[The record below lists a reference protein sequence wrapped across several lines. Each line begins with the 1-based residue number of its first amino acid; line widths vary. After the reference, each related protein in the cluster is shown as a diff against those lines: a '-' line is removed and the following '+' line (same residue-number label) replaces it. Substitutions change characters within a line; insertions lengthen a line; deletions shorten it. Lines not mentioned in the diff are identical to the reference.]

1 MSIKAGDRLPTAILK
16 HKTSDGVTDISTEEL
31 FSGKKV
37 VVFAVPG
44 AFTPTCSAKHLPG
57 FVAKAAEI
65 KAKGVDTIACVSV
78 NDAFVMYAWGI
89 DQNAE
94 DKVMMLADGSSI
106 FTKAIGQELDR
117 TEAGMGM
124 RSARYAMIVN
134 DGVVIEMLAEEP
146 GAFEVSS
153 AEYVLSK
160 LQRAISSEVIEGNA
174 D

>member
-1 MSIKAGDRLPTAILK
+1 MSIKAGDRIPTAILK

-31 FSGKKV
+31 FSGRKV
-37 VVFAVPG
+37 VIFAVPG

-78 NDAFVMYAWGI
+78 NDAFVMDAWGI
-89 DQNAE
+89 DQNTE
-94 DKVMMLADGSSI
+94 DKVMMLADGSAT
-106 FTKAIGQELDR
+106 FTKAIGKELDR

-134 DGVVIEMLAEEP
+134 DGVVTEMLAEEP

-160 LQRAISSEVIEGNA
+160 L
-174 D
+174 